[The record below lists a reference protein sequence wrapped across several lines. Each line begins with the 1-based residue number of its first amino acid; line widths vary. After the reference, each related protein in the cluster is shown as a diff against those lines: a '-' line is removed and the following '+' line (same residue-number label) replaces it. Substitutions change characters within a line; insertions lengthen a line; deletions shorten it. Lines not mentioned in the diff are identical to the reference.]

1 MIGASVHYAPTEGGP
16 LPTGL
21 ADAVR
26 TALDKTGHGWL
37 RRIEV
42 GVESGC
48 VVLRGRVKSF
58 YLKQMAQV
66 TVLAVPGADLVRN
79 DLQVEGGRR

>member
-1 MIGASVHYAPTEGGP
+1 MTGASVHSEPIKGEPIPDGIVA
-16 LPTGL
+16 
-21 ADAVR
+21 AVR
-26 TALDKTGHGWL
+26 NALDKTGHGWL

-48 VVLRGRVKSF
+48 VVLRGRVPSF